1 MDSSANAA
9 NDVEA
14 MSIKEMKALITKA
27 GLSHADCF
35 EKSDLRQRAREALAK
50 TASAETQ
57 LSESDEIEEI
67 EDSDDDAPPAKR
79 AKADD
84 AKKPHVYALMISTGQ
99 TSLED
104 TSIVGLYKTWA
115 DAIKKAKHVLA
126 WGESGKGGEF
136 WNPMANG
143 GYIPDPDNEEQ
154 CDEYGGNLEWY
165 TDNTDKYRTEPKKEY
180 AWESSSVEVASAKHE
195 EGDYGNMSMCIQ
207 KVALP

>member
-1 MDSSANAA
+1 MDSSSNAA

-14 MSIKEMKALITKA
+14 MSIKEMRALITKA

-57 LSESDEIEEI
+57 LS
-67 EDSDDDAPPAKR
+67 DDDAPPTKR
-79 AKADD
+79 AKQDD
-84 AKKPHVYALMISTGQ
+84 AKPHVYALMISTGQ

-104 TSIVGLYKTWA
+104 TSIIGLYKTWA

-126 WGESGKGGEF
+126 WGESGKGHEF
-136 WNPMANG
+136 WNPVANG
-143 GYIPDPDNEEQ
+143 GYIPEDPD
-154 CDEYGGNLEWY
+154 DEYGDNLEY
-165 TDNTDKYRTEPKKEY
+165 YGDHTDKYATEPKKKY
-180 AWESSSVEVASAKHE
+180 GWESSSVEVAHAKHG
-195 EGDYGNMSMCIQ
+195 EGGYGNMSMCVQ

>member
-1 MDSSANAA
+1 MDSSSNAA

-14 MSIKEMKALITKA
+14 MSIKEMRALITKA

-57 LSESDEIEEI
+57 LSESDEI
-67 EDSDDDAPPAKR
+67 DDAPPAKR

-84 AKKPHVYALMISTGQ
+84 AKPHVYALMISTGQ

-104 TSIVGLYKTWA
+104 TSIVGLYRTWA

-136 WNPMANG
+136 WNPVANDGMIPLG
-143 GYIPDPDNEEQ
+143 GDID
-154 CDEYGGNLEWY
+154 DEYGENLEDY
-165 TDNTDKYRTEPKKEY
+165 NDKTDKYRAEPKRSKDGI
-180 AWESSSVEVASAKHE
+180 EVASATNGQ
-195 EGDYGNMSMCIQ
+195 GDYGNMSMCIQ

>member
-14 MSIKEMKALITKA
+14 MSIKEMRALITKA

-57 LSESDEIEEI
+57 LSESD
-67 EDSDDDAPPAKR
+67 DDAPPTKR
-79 AKADD
+79 AKQDD
-84 AKKPHVYALMISTGQ
+84 SKPHVYALLISTGQ

-104 TSIVGLYKTWA
+104 TSIIALYKTWA

-143 GYIPDPDNEEQ
+143 GYIPDPDNEDQ

-180 AWESSSVEVASAKHE
+180 DWESSSVEVASAKHE

>member
-1 MDSSANAA
+1 MDSS

-57 LSESDEIEEI
+57 LSESDEIE
-67 EDSDDDAPPAKR
+67 DSDDEPPAKR

-104 TSIVGLYKTWA
+104 TSIIALYKTWA

-136 WNPMANG
+136 WNPVANDGMIPLG
-143 GYIPDPDNEEQ
+143 GDID
-154 CDEYGGNLEWY
+154 DEYGENLEDY
-165 TDNTDKYRTEPKKEY
+165 NDKTDKYRTEPKR
-180 AWESSSVEVASAKHE
+180 STDGIEVASATNGQ
-195 EGDYGNMSMCIQ
+195 GDYGNMSMCIQ

>member
-1 MDSSANAA
+1 MDSSSNAA

-14 MSIKEMKALITKA
+14 MSIKEMKALIAKA

-57 LSESDEIEEI
+57 IDSEEDEI

-104 TSIVGLYKTWA
+104 TSIIGLYKTWA

-136 WNPMANG
+136 WNPVANDGMIPLG
-143 GYIPDPDNEEQ
+143 GDID
-154 CDEYGGNLEWY
+154 DEYGENLEDY
-165 TDNTDKYRTEPKKEY
+165 YDKTDKYRAEPKRSENGI
-180 AWESSSVEVASAKHE
+180 EVASAKNGQ
-195 EGDYGNMSMCIQ
+195 GDYGNMSMCIQ

>member
-1 MDSSANAA
+1 MDSSNAA

-104 TSIVGLYKTWA
+104 TSIIGLYKTWA

-143 GYIPDPDNEEQ
+143 GYIPDPDNEDQ

-180 AWESSSVEVASAKHE
+180 DWESSSVEVASAKHE

>member
-1 MDSSANAA
+1 MDSSNAA
-9 NDVEA
+9 KDVDA
-14 MSIKEMKALITKA
+14 MSIKEMKALIAKV

-57 LSESDEIEEI
+57 LSESDDSDEI
-67 EDSDDDAPPAKR
+67 EDSDDEPPAKR

-136 WNPMANG
+136 WNPVENDGMIPLG
-143 GYIPDPDNEEQ
+143 GDID
-154 CDEYGGNLEWY
+154 DEYGENLEDY
-165 TDNTDKYRTEPKKEY
+165 NDKTDKYRTEPKR
-180 AWESSSVEVASAKHE
+180 STDGIEVASATNGQ
-195 EGDYGNMSMCIQ
+195 GDYGNMSMCIQ

>member
-57 LSESDEIEEI
+57 LSESDEIE
-67 EDSDDDAPPAKR
+67 DSDDDEPPAKR

-104 TSIVGLYKTWA
+104 TSIIGLYKTWA

-136 WNPMANG
+136 WNPVAHG
-143 GYIPDPDNEEQ
+143 GYIPEDAD
-154 CDEYGGNLEWY
+154 DEYGDNLEY
-165 TDNTDKYRTEPKKEY
+165 YGDHTDKYATEPKKKY
-180 AWESSSVEVASAKHE
+180 DWESSSVEVAHAKHG
-195 EGDYGNMSMCIQ
+195 EGGYGNMSMCVQ

>member
-57 LSESDEIEEI
+57 LSESDEI
-67 EDSDDDAPPAKR
+67 DDAPPTKR
-79 AKADD
+79 AKQDD
-84 AKKPHVYALMISTGQ
+84 SKPHVYALLISTGQ

-104 TSIVGLYKTWA
+104 TSIIALYKTWA

-126 WGESGKGGEF
+126 WGEDGKGGEF
-136 WNPMANG
+136 WNPVENDGMIPLG
-143 GYIPDPDNEEQ
+143 GDID
-154 CDEYGGNLEWY
+154 DEYGENLEDY
-165 TDNTDKYRTEPKKEY
+165 NDKTDKYRTEPKR
-180 AWESSSVEVASAKHE
+180 STDGIEVASATNGQ
-195 EGDYGNMSMCIQ
+195 GDYGNMSMCIQ

>member
-57 LSESDEIEEI
+57 LSESDEIE
-67 EDSDDDAPPAKR
+67 DSDDDAPPAKR
-79 AKADD
+79 AKADS
-84 AKKPHVYALMISTGQ
+84 KPHVYALLISTGQ

-104 TSIVGLYKTWA
+104 TSIIGLYKTWA

-136 WNPMANG
+136 WNPVANDGMIPLG
-143 GYIPDPDNEEQ
+143 GDID
-154 CDEYGGNLEWY
+154 DEYGENLEDY
-165 TDNTDKYRTEPKKEY
+165 NDKTDKYRTEPKRSKDGI
-180 AWESSSVEVASAKHE
+180 EVASATNGQ
-195 EGDYGNMSMCIQ
+195 GDYGNMSMCIQ

>member
-57 LSESDEIEEI
+57 LSESDEIE
-67 EDSDDDAPPAKR
+67 DSADDDAPPAKR

-84 AKKPHVYALMISTGQ
+84 AKKPHVYALLISTGQ

-104 TSIVGLYKTWA
+104 TSIIALYKTWA

-180 AWESSSVEVASAKHE
+180 DWESSSVEVASAKHE

>member
-1 MDSSANAA
+1 MDSSSNAA

-14 MSIKEMKALITKA
+14 MSIKEMKALIAKA

-57 LSESDEIEEI
+57 LSESDI
-67 EDSDDDAPPAKR
+67 EDSDDDAPPTKR
-79 AKADD
+79 AKQDD
-84 AKKPHVYALMISTGQ
+84 SKPHVYALLISTGQ

-104 TSIVGLYKTWA
+104 TSIIALYKTWA

-126 WGESGKGGEF
+126 WGEDGKGGEF
-136 WNPMANG
+136 WNPVANG
-143 GYIPDPDNEEQ
+143 GMIPLGGDID
-154 CDEYGGNLEWY
+154 DEYGENLEDY
-165 TDNTDKYRTEPKKEY
+165 NDKTDKYRTEPKR
-180 AWESSSVEVASAKHE
+180 STDGIEVASATNGQ
-195 EGDYGNMSMCIQ
+195 GDYGNMSMCIQ

>member
-1 MDSSANAA
+1 MDSSNAA

-57 LSESDEIEEI
+57 LSESDEIEDE
-67 EDSDDDAPPAKR
+67 PPTKR

-84 AKKPHVYALMISTGQ
+84 SRPHVYALMISTGQ

-104 TSIVGLYKTWA
+104 TSIIGLYKTWA

-126 WGESGKGGEF
+126 WGESGKGHEF
-136 WNPMANG
+136 WNPVANG
-143 GYIPDPDNEEQ
+143 GYIPEDPD
-154 CDEYGGNLEWY
+154 DEYGDNLEY
-165 TDNTDKYRTEPKKEY
+165 YGDHTDKYATEPKKKY
-180 AWESSSVEVASAKHE
+180 DWESSSVEVAHATNGQ
-195 EGDYGNMSMCIQ
+195 GDYGNMSMCIQ

>member
-1 MDSSANAA
+1 MDASA
-9 NDVEA
+9 NDVDA

-57 LSESDEIEEI
+57 VEESEESDEI

-104 TSIVGLYKTWA
+104 TSIVGLYRTWA

-136 WNPMANG
+136 WNPVENDGMIPLG
-143 GYIPDPDNEEQ
+143 GDID
-154 CDEYGGNLEWY
+154 DEYGENLEDY
-165 TDNTDKYRTEPKKEY
+165 NDKTDKYRTEPKR
-180 AWESSSVEVASAKHE
+180 STDGIEVASATNGQ
-195 EGDYGNMSMCIQ
+195 GDYGNMSMCIQ

>member
-57 LSESDEIEEI
+57 LSESEEDEI

-84 AKKPHVYALMISTGQ
+84 ATEPHVYALMISTGQ

-104 TSIVGLYKTWA
+104 TSIIGLYKTWA

-126 WGESGKGGEF
+126 WGESGKGHEF
-136 WNPMANG
+136 WNPVANG
-143 GYIPDPDNEEQ
+143 GYIPEDPD
-154 CDEYGGNLEWY
+154 DEYGDNLEY
-165 TDNTDKYRTEPKKEY
+165 YGDHTDKYATEPKKKY
-180 AWESSSVEVASAKHE
+180 DWESSSVEVAHATNGQ
-195 EGDYGNMSMCIQ
+195 GDYGNMSMCIQ

>member
-1 MDSSANAA
+1 MDSSSNAA

-57 LSESDEIEEI
+57 LSESDEIE
-67 EDSDDDAPPAKR
+67 DAPPTKR
-79 AKADD
+79 AKQDD
-84 AKKPHVYALMISTGQ
+84 SKPHVYALMISTGQ

-104 TSIVGLYKTWA
+104 TSIIGLYKTWA
-115 DAIKKAKHVLA
+115 DAIQKAKHVLA
-126 WGESGKGGEF
+126 WGESGKGHEF
-136 WNPMANG
+136 WNPVANG
-143 GYIPDPDNEEQ
+143 GYIPEDPD
-154 CDEYGGNLEWY
+154 DEYGDNLEY
-165 TDNTDKYRTEPKKEY
+165 YGDHTDKYATEPKKKY
-180 AWESSSVEVASAKHE
+180 GWESSSVEVAHAKHG
-195 EGDYGNMSMCIQ
+195 EGGYGNMSMCVQ

>member
-1 MDSSANAA
+1 MDSSSNAA

-14 MSIKEMKALITKA
+14 MSIKEMRALITKA

-57 LSESDEIEEI
+57 LSESDEI
-67 EDSDDDAPPAKR
+67 DDAPPAKR

-84 AKKPHVYALMISTGQ
+84 AKPHVYALMISTGQ

-104 TSIVGLYKTWA
+104 TSIVGLYRTWA

-136 WNPMANG
+136 WNPVANDGMIPLG
-143 GYIPDPDNEEQ
+143 GDID
-154 CDEYGGNLEWY
+154 DEYGENLEDY
-165 TDNTDKYRTEPKKEY
+165 NDKTDKYRTQPKR
-180 AWESSSVEVASAKHE
+180 STDGIEVASATNGQ
-195 EGDYGNMSMCIQ
+195 GDYGNMSMCIQ

>member
-57 LSESDEIEEI
+57 LSESDEIE
-67 EDSDDDAPPAKR
+67 DSDDDDAPPAKR

-84 AKKPHVYALMISTGQ
+84 SKPHVYALMISTGQ

-104 TSIVGLYKTWA
+104 TSIIGLYKTWG

-136 WNPMANG
+136 WNPVAHG
-143 GYIPDPDNEEQ
+143 GYIPEDPD
-154 CDEYGGNLEWY
+154 DEYGDNLEY
-165 TDNTDKYRTEPKKEY
+165 YGDHTDKYATEPKKKY
-180 AWESSSVEVASAKHE
+180 GWESSSVEVAHAKHG
-195 EGDYGNMSMCIQ
+195 EGGYGNMSMCVQ

>member
-1 MDSSANAA
+1 MDSSSNAA

-57 LSESDEIEEI
+57 LSESDEIE
-67 EDSDDDAPPAKR
+67 DAPPTKR
-79 AKADD
+79 AKQGDS
-84 AKKPHVYALMISTGQ
+84 KPHVYALLISTGQ

-104 TSIVGLYKTWA
+104 TSIIALYKTWA
-115 DAIKKAKHVLA
+115 DAITKAKHVLA

-136 WNPMANG
+136 WNPVENDGMIPLG
-143 GYIPDPDNEEQ
+143 GDID
-154 CDEYGGNLEWY
+154 DEYGENLEDY
-165 TDNTDKYRTEPKKEY
+165 NDKTDKYRTEPKR
-180 AWESSSVEVASAKHE
+180 STDGIEVASATNGQ
-195 EGDYGNMSMCIQ
+195 GDYGNMSMCIQ

>member
-1 MDSSANAA
+1 MDSSSNAA

-57 LSESDEIEEI
+57 LSESSDEI
-67 EDSDDDAPPAKR
+67 EDSDDDAPPTKR
-79 AKADD
+79 AKQDD
-84 AKKPHVYALMISTGQ
+84 SKPHVYALLISTGQ

-104 TSIVGLYKTWA
+104 TSIIALYKTWA

-126 WGESGKGGEF
+126 W
-136 WNPMANG
+136 
-143 GYIPDPDNEEQ
+143 
-154 CDEYGGNLEWY
+154 
-165 TDNTDKYRTEPKKEY
+165 
-180 AWESSSVEVASAKHE
+180 VED
-195 EGDYGNMSMCIQ
+195 G
-207 KVALP
+207 

>member
-1 MDSSANAA
+1 MDSSSNAA

-57 LSESDEIEEI
+57 LSESDEI
-67 EDSDDDAPPAKR
+67 DDAPPAKR

-84 AKKPHVYALMISTGQ
+84 AKPHVYALMISTGQ

-104 TSIVGLYKTWA
+104 TSIVGLYRTWA

-136 WNPMANG
+136 WNPVANDGMIPLG
-143 GYIPDPDNEEQ
+143 GDID
-154 CDEYGGNLEWY
+154 DEYGENLEDY
-165 TDNTDKYRTEPKKEY
+165 NDKTDKYRTQPKR
-180 AWESSSVEVASAKHE
+180 STDGIEVASATNGQ
-195 EGDYGNMSMCIQ
+195 GDYGNMSMCIQ

>member
-1 MDSSANAA
+1 MDSSNAA
-9 NDVEA
+9 KDVDA
-14 MSIKEMKALITKA
+14 MSIKEMKALIAKV

-57 LSESDEIEEI
+57 LSESDEI
-67 EDSDDDAPPAKR
+67 DSDDDAPPAKR

-84 AKKPHVYALMISTGQ
+84 AKPHVYALMISTGQ

-136 WNPMANG
+136 WNPVANG
-143 GYIPDPDNEEQ
+143 GYIPEDAD
-154 CDEYGGNLEWY
+154 DEYGDNLEY
-165 TDNTDKYRTEPKKEY
+165 YGDHTDKYATEPKKKY
-180 AWESSSVEVASAKHE
+180 DWESSSVEVAHAKHG
-195 EGDYGNMSMCIQ
+195 EGGYGNMSMCVQ
-207 KVALP
+207 RVALP

>member
-1 MDSSANAA
+1 MDSSNAA

-57 LSESDEIEEI
+57 LSESDEI
-67 EDSDDDAPPAKR
+67 DDAPPAKR
-79 AKADD
+79 AKQDD
-84 AKKPHVYALMISTGQ
+84 SKAHVYALMISTGQ

-104 TSIVGLYKTWA
+104 TSIIGLYKTWA

-126 WGESGKGGEF
+126 WGESGKGHEF
-136 WNPMANG
+136 WNPVANG
-143 GYIPDPDNEEQ
+143 GYIPEDPD
-154 CDEYGGNLEWY
+154 DEYGDNLEY
-165 TDNTDKYRTEPKKEY
+165 YGDHTDKYATEPKKKCD
-180 AWESSSVEVASAKHE
+180 WESSSVEVAHAKHG
-195 EGDYGNMSMCIQ
+195 EGGYGNMSMCVQ

>member
-1 MDSSANAA
+1 MDSSNAA

-57 LSESDEIEEI
+57 LSESDEIE
-67 EDSDDDAPPAKR
+67 DSPPAKR

-84 AKKPHVYALMISTGQ
+84 DSKPHVYALLISTGQ

-104 TSIVGLYKTWA
+104 TSIIALYKSWA

-180 AWESSSVEVASAKHE
+180 DWESSSVEVASAKHE

>member
-9 NDVEA
+9 DDVEA

-57 LSESDEIEEI
+57 LSESDEIE
-67 EDSDDDAPPAKR
+67 DAPPTKR
-79 AKADD
+79 AKQGDS
-84 AKKPHVYALMISTGQ
+84 KPHVYALLISTGQ

-104 TSIVGLYKTWA
+104 TSIIALYKTWA
-115 DAIKKAKHVLA
+115 DAITKAKHVLA

-136 WNPMANG
+136 WNPVENDGMIPLG
-143 GYIPDPDNEEQ
+143 GDID
-154 CDEYGGNLEWY
+154 DEYGENLEDY
-165 TDNTDKYRTEPKKEY
+165 NDKTDKYRTEPKR
-180 AWESSSVEVASAKHE
+180 STDGIEVASATNGQ
-195 EGDYGNMSMCIQ
+195 GDYGNMSMCVQ

>member
-1 MDSSANAA
+1 MDASA
-9 NDVEA
+9 NDVDA

-57 LSESDEIEEI
+57 LSESSDEI
-67 EDSDDDAPPAKR
+67 EDSDDDAPPTKR
-79 AKADD
+79 AKQDD
-84 AKKPHVYALMISTGQ
+84 SKPHVYALLISTGQ

-136 WNPMANG
+136 WNPVANDGMIPLG
-143 GYIPDPDNEEQ
+143 GDID
-154 CDEYGGNLEWY
+154 DEYGENLEDY
-165 TDNTDKYRTEPKKEY
+165 NDKTDKYRTEPKR
-180 AWESSSVEVASAKHE
+180 STDGIEVASATNGQ
-195 EGDYGNMSMCIQ
+195 GDYGNMSMCIQ

>member
-57 LSESDEIEEI
+57 LSESDEA
-67 EDSDDDAPPAKR
+67 DAPPAKR

-104 TSIVGLYKTWA
+104 TSIIGLYKTWA

-143 GYIPDPDNEEQ
+143 GYIPDPDNEDQ

-180 AWESSSVEVASAKHE
+180 DWESSSVEVASAKHE